1 MTKTTKQM
9 VIEKIT
15 NAPKAKVGRR
25 TYNVLNHKDILNLS
39 ASEDSATRRL
49 REMANQ
55 YGDLAYEI
63 KEGKYLI
70 EPTFVKWLKKN
81 Q

>member
-49 REMANQ
+49 REMAQNFP
-55 YGDLAYEI
+55 GIAYEL
-63 KEGKYLI
+63 KEGQYLI
-70 EPTFVKWLKKN
+70 EPKFVNWLKKN
-81 Q
+81 